1 MTPRAKILLVD
12 DVAENLVALEAVLRT
27 LDVDLV
33 SARSGPEALEHLL
46 VHDFALAL
54 LDVNMP
60 EMDGFQLA
68 ELMRGTQRTRHV
80 PIIFVTAAN
89 EPQRVFQ
96 GYGSG
101 AVDFVIKPYEP
112 QIMRSKVATFVELY
126 QHKRQLA
133 DSLRLHET
141 FVAALNHDLR
151 NPLSTIALATT
162 MLTSDL
168 QDPKQKSVLTRLESA
183 TTRMTTILDQLYDL
197 ARTRLGE
204 GIPLDRR
211 QGDLATIVRDVVR
224 EGEIKKG
231 ERTLSFEVLGDAR
244 GTWDMTRLSRV
255 AANLVANALTHG
267 AKDGTIRV
275 VVDGTQADRVRLT
288 VRNQGSIPEETL
300 PVIFEPFR
308 RGANPSSS
316 QGLGLGLYIVRE
328 ITHAHG
334 GEVTV
339 TSTADTGTTF
349 EVSLPRGSSTV

>member
-33 SARSGPEALEHLL
+33 SARSGPAALEQLL
-46 VHDFALAL
+46 VHEFALAL

-89 EPQRVFQ
+89 EPHRVFQ

-133 DSLRLHET
+133 DALRLHET

-168 QDPKQKSVLTRLESA
+168 EDPKQKSVLTRLESA
-183 TTRMTTILDQLYDL
+183 TARMTTILDQLYDL

-204 GIPLDRR
+204 GIPLDRSP
-211 QGDLATIVRDVVR
+211 GDLATIVRDVVR

-231 ERTLSFEVLGDAR
+231 ERTLSFEVVGDAR

-267 AKDGTIRV
+267 AKDGAIRV
-275 VVDGTQADRVRLT
+275 VVDGTQPDRVRLT
-288 VRNQGSIPEETL
+288 VRNAGAIPAETL

-308 RGANPSSS
+308 RGASPSSS

-328 ITHAHG
+328 ITVAHG